1 MDALPPRGQR
11 SVTSRV
17 SVQTY
22 LAIGYH
28 MEVSPLFAV
37 GRSLQPLSVPLQAG
51 VRFLHDHL
59 PNKASDG
66 LTATFVCQP
75 GQTPYWVYPVPQRE
89 HGSGGFRLFAG
100 DRFVS
105 VSAPTRRITDHVPF
119 WLGPNTTSRVWPVLS
134 HGVYQ
139 RFACANPSTQPSASS
154 GYDFRNH
161 DSLPRRAVVPRRAAT
176 LSVRVARR
184 RYQRRTA
191 PRLLV
196 AEHQVIL
203 RV

>member
-89 HGSGGFRLFAG
+89 HGLGGFRLFAG

-161 DSLPRRAVVPRRAAT
+161 DSPLAG
-176 LSVRVARR
+176 LSYPAG
-184 RYQRRTA
+184 
-191 PRLLV
+191 RLHCQC
-196 AEHQVIL
+196 A
-203 RV
+203 